1 MQILR
6 AAEDYL
12 EAMLMMQ
19 QKHGYIR
26 SIDIAEHLGVTKP
39 SVTYTTK
46 RLRENGYITMDR
58 DGLITLTPSGMDIA
72 SSMLDRHHTL
82 TKFLMELGVD
92 AKTAEEDAC
101 KMEHDISEQTY
112 TALCRHAIGKLGI
125 LGEDDAPKLP
135 RAVLLVG
142 KARRAFPTK
151 GLQAAARRLCTPGA
165 HKVHTCSQRSIF
177 SHAHVAREND
187 CNALPPAGGK
197 LCEAFLTRWAARG
210 H

>member
-26 SIDIAEHLGVTKP
+26 SIDIAEQLGVTKP

-72 SSMLDRHHTL
+72 SRMLDRHHTL

-92 AKTAEEDAC
+92 AETAAEDAC
-101 KMEHDISEQTY
+101 RIEHVLSEETFDKLKQ
-112 TALCRHAIGKLGI
+112 HAKAYIDAQGK
-125 LGEDDAPKLP
+125 
-135 RAVLLVG
+135 
-142 KARRAFPTK
+142 
-151 GLQAAARRLCTPGA
+151 
-165 HKVHTCSQRSIF
+165 
-177 SHAHVAREND
+177 
-187 CNALPPAGGK
+187 
-197 LCEAFLTRWAARG
+197 
-210 H
+210 